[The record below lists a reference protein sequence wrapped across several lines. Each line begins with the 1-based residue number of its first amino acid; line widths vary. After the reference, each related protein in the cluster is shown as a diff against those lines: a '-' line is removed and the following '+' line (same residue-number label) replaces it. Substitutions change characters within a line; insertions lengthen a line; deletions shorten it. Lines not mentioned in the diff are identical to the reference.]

1 MVLSVDVRSSS
12 VRACFYDTRGE
23 RVDSTG
29 SRRPHRFAF
38 SAGGVA
44 ESDTDTLAGLVEAC
58 IDESFQRLEP
68 DSRIIAVAFCT
79 FLHGLIGTDGEGA
92 ALTPVFT
99 WADVRSAAQAARLRT
114 GWIRRRCSS
123 GRAALCTPSTFPPR
137 FSGFRKTGPGFTGR
151 SAGGAPSGS
160 TAFAASRAPVRAAF
174 PWRQRSGFS
183 TAEPP
188 AGTRRSSKSWGW
200 RSPVSLLLEI
210 RTLPFAGFARRMRND
225 GPGCGTP
232 PGFPLSGMARAATWA
247 AAARLRNAQLS

>member
-1 MVLSVDVRSSS
+1 MNPFSAWSRTPGSSRSHSARSSTDLS
-12 VRACFYDTRGE
+12 ARMVKAPLSRPSSRG
-23 RVDSTG
+23 RTSG
-29 SRRPHRFAF
+29 RRPRRPGF
-38 SAGGVA
+38 
-44 ESDTDTLAGLVEAC
+44 E
-58 IDESFQRLEP
+58 
-68 DSRIIAVAFCT
+68 
-79 FLHGLIGTDGEGA
+79 
-92 ALTPVFT
+92 
-99 WADVRSAAQAARLRT
+99 T